1 MNSVSTLLEE
11 ITCNFLEL
19 LLRTSVLTQ
28 NEHASAQPLCS
39 GLYLPRHERSE
50 SWRKQLQKLAQ
61 SNSYSFT
68 DVLIRHSCK
77 TQTCQTCLCQ
87 AKIRSSKDKEGSRGS
102 FKRDFNFKR

>member
-19 LLRTSVLTQ
+19 R
-28 NEHASAQPLCS
+28 
-39 GLYLPRHERSE
+39 
-50 SWRKQLQKLAQ
+50 WRKQLQKLAQ